1 MSPPAHLM
9 LRGLP
14 QRAAS
19 LELAWHAALRQ
30 KDIHTTECL
39 YAPECCQPARANA
52 MAKPPAHVL
61 APGQPHHSHG
71 SGWLDSAAGSVSSA
85 ETSPV
90 CWVMY
95 ECFEEHVRANARS
108 LEISRTLSDYDALK
122 VAEHSP
128 AWCLLLSLY
137 SPLGFTFKSK
147 LFCSKVQTKTPT
159 TKAYLLIILKVQFL
173 PSPQV
178 SNQWKH
184 DWSAERKLQQKKWTT
199 KTNHFSH
206 EC

>member
-61 APGQPHHSHG
+61 APRQPHPNLG
-71 SGWLDSAAGSVSSA
+71 SGWLDFAAGSVISA
-85 ETSPV
+85 EAEDFTSV
-90 CWVMY
+90 LGYVLMFWRKLSTCLSKFKISCTLMMLSKLL
-95 ECFEEHVRANARS
+95 S
-108 LEISRTLSDYDALK
+108 L
-122 VAEHSP
+122 SP
-128 AWCLLLSLY
+128 AWCLLLSLHL
-137 SPLGFTFKSK
+137 PLSFTST
-147 LFCSKVQTKTPT
+147 FCPFTLGCSAQKCQTSIPRNRKPRNRSCSN
-159 TKAYLLIILKVQFL
+159 ASILYYIHASQENGTMKMIHL
-173 PSPQV
+173 
-178 SNQWKH
+178 
-184 DWSAERKLQQKKWTT
+184 
-199 KTNHFSH
+199 SH
-206 EC
+206 KC